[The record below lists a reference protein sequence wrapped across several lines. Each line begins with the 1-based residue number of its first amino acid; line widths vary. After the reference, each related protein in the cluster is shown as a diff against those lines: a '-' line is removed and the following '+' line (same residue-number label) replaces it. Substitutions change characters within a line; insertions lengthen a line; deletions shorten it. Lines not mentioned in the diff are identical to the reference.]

1 MVRNI
6 INASVG
12 GGAIHTRMA
21 SPFLPPV
28 TRQRISAALLAE
40 CWVFGHRSSVG
51 GNLESSK

>member
-6 INASVG
+6 INASVV

-21 SPFLPPV
+21 SPFLPSV